1 MERHLLAVSKRE
13 TPPDSG
19 DSSPLTTWG
28 SGLTAG
34 SGDAEVSGGGGG
46 GVEEGGGGGG
56 GVEDGGGG
64 GGGVED
70 GGGGG
75 GVDDGGGGAG
85 FGVDEG
91 VLDGASGFSSIGLE
105 EAAGRRYQ
113 L

>member
-19 DSSPLTTWG
+19 ESSPLAAGWG
-28 SGLTAG
+28 FTAG
-34 SGDAEVSGGGGG
+34 SGDAEDSGGGGG
-46 GVEEGGGGGG
+46 GVDEG
-56 GVEDGGGG
+56 
-64 GGGVED
+64 

-91 VLDGASGFSSIGLE
+91 VLDASSGFSSTGLG
-105 EAAGRRYQ
+105 EAAGR
-113 L
+113 